1 MIGKDFKSLI
11 RSYKEFIGNFY
22 SIYEFMELDEEIL
35 KVLIINEEDNFV
47 DENKLSILFDSAFI
61 NAEIDFVK
69 LLLTRMKTVSYEE
82 CVILKDIAEVIND
95 SDIND
100 SLKLSYLTA
109 VCKYGFNFKS
119 LNGLN
124 KYLEEAQTNANIDY
138 INVFEDESI
147 VQKITKIKLEIACL
161 GQNEISNLLETIINT
176 LRRRY
181 EREKYQED
189 YDKETSFCNIVIT
202 ALYDKIELLTS
213 YKLKQELYA
222 ILSNINYFINSFNQ
236 TNIVKLLEV
245 LEHIDFDNVRNIKD
259 MVNKILSDSLYYSK
273 ILEVCDAFG
282 IDISDNT
289 YDLILRIC
297 KSKSEV
303 YEKYISFARKH
314 HINEL
319 EFDLSICLDSSNYS
333 RLEELSKLVES
344 GKYTI
349 EELLYEDSTLYSEI
363 GSALEYAESVE
374 EILSLVPD
382 DAEIKKETISFR
394 FKNNKY

>member
-1 MIGKDFKSLI
+1 MIGKDFKSLV
-11 RSYKEFIGNFY
+11 RSYKEFIGNYY

-35 KVLIINEEDNFV
+35 NVLIINEEDNFV
-47 DENKLSILFDSAFI
+47 DENKLSVLFECAFM
-61 NAEIDFVK
+61 NAETDFVK

-82 CVILKDIAEVIND
+82 CVILKKIAEVIND

-100 SLKLSYLTA
+100 SIKLSYLTA

-147 VQKITKIKLEIACL
+147 VEKITKIKLEIACL
-161 GQNEISNLLETIINT
+161 GQNKISNLLETIINT
-176 LRRRY
+176 LRRRC

-297 KSKSEV
+297 KSKPEV

-319 EFDLSICLDSSNYS
+319 EFDLSICLDSSNYN

>member
-61 NAEIDFVK
+61 NAETDFVK

-147 VQKITKIKLEIACL
+147 VEKITKIKLEIACL

-202 ALYDKIELLTS
+202 ALYEKIELLTS

-297 KSKSEV
+297 KSKPEV

-314 HINEL
+314 NINEL
-319 EFDLSICLDSSNYS
+319 EFDLSICLDSSNYN

-363 GSALEYAESVE
+363 ESALEYAESVE

>member
-1 MIGKDFKSLI
+1 MIGKDFKALI

-22 SIYEFMELDEEIL
+22 SIYEFMELDEEVL

-61 NAEIDFVK
+61 NAENDFVK

-82 CVILKDIAEVIND
+82 CVILKDIAELIND

-147 VQKITKIKLEIACL
+147 VEKITKIKLEIACL

-245 LEHIDFDNVRNIKD
+245 LEHIDFDNVRSIKD
-259 MVNKILSDSLYYSK
+259 MVNKILSDSLYYSI

-297 KSKSEV
+297 KSKPEV
-303 YEKYISFARKH
+303 YEKYIIFARKH
-314 HINEL
+314 NINEL
-319 EFDLSICLDSSNYS
+319 EFDLSICLDSSNYN